1 MIMMKQSISKM
12 STNIIVSILILHS
25 LEIHFAE
32 HICIKVCCMFITSS
46 CRKSVLDTGYLLLYF
61 CRYYAPPGAYPKTH
75 LHIRTFAQILR
86 AKFVMCN
93 RFSNPKHICTSAH
106 THEKTLPNGTIKQL
120 FYATFITLIRINN
133 VYTMGV

>member
-1 MIMMKQSISKM
+1 VSEAFGRTRTKQNQQSNFKKETMSKLSSNRNLWYSISKEVDADCTYRM
-12 STNIIVSILILHS
+12 NLCLRLSRFFVFYECGSGS
-25 LEIHFAE
+25 
-32 HICIKVCCMFITSS
+32 
-46 CRKSVLDTGYLLLYF
+46 
-61 CRYYAPPGAYPKTH
+61 GAYPKTH
-75 LHIRTFAQILR
+75 LHIRTFTQMFP